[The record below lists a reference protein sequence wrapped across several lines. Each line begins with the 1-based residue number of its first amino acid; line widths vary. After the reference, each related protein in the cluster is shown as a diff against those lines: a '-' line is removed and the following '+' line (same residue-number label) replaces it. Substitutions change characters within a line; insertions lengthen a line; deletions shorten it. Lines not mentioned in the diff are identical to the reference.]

1 MTPIVATSWRGW
13 GYLDPVMDPTPE
25 TAASMS
31 KPMGPW
37 VLQALNL
44 SECPL
49 HRVGDRLL
57 VRPPALHHADTG
69 CCLVPFL
76 KLRTLLREGHDG
88 DVHCSWS
95 NCHGLWAATREDEDT
110 HQGWD
115 TASLETELEGRPFL
129 LQLPQAVAVALL
141 NSGAR
146 TTKPAGTIILNDG
159 QVNNELY
166 VVVQGSLEVMEGDL
180 RVSTIRRGECFG
192 ELSVLTRQPV
202 SNSVRTTSDC
212 TLVAIPRE
220 RFHELLSRF
229 GALGSLLNRLLA
241 RRLRASNQQLEN
253 ILRPG
258 IWGNLEVFPF
268 LSVVQSIQA
277 GSMTG
282 LLTITRPRGRAVFG
296 FDKGRLRHGQVGTVS
311 GEDALLEIFRWS
323 SGIFR
328 FQDEPMQLETN
339 IQGET
344 MAVLLDSLRRF
355 DEIQQSES
363 ASLASTK
370 ADAAD
375 SSLSDTRWDPQPSQ
389 VPDDLGSTQVDPDGT
404 SEFEIGESGIVPP
417 RRS

>member
-1 MTPIVATSWRGW
+1 M
-13 GYLDPVMDPTPE
+13 
-25 TAASMS
+25 
-31 KPMGPW
+31 
-37 VLQALNL
+37 
-44 SECPL
+44 

-76 KLRTLLREGHDG
+76 KLRKLLREGHDG
-88 DVHCSWS
+88 DVHCSW
-95 NCHGLWAATREDEDT
+95 NDCHGLWAATREDEDA

-129 LQLPQAVAVALL
+129 LQLPQAVAMALL
-141 NSGAR
+141 NSGTR
-146 TTKPAGTIILNDG
+146 SSSPAGTVILTDG
-159 QVNNELY
+159 QVNDELY

-180 RVSTIRRGECFG
+180 RVSSIRRGECFG

-202 SNSVRTTSDC
+202 SNTVRTASDC
-212 TLVAIPRE
+212 TMVSIPRD
-220 RFHELLSRF
+220 RFLELLTRF

-296 FDKGRLRHGQVGTVS
+296 FDKGRLRHGVVGTVL
-311 GEDALLEIFRWS
+311 GEDSLLEIFRWT

-328 FQDEPMQLETN
+328 FQDEPMQLEIN

-344 MAVLLDSLRRF
+344 MAVLLDALRRF

-363 ASLASTK
+363 ASLTSTK
-370 ADAAD
+370 GYAVD
-375 SSLSDTRWDPQPSQ
+375 SSLSDTRWDPQPAEE
-389 VPDDLGSTQVDPDGT
+389 DDIGSTQVDPDGT
-404 SEFEIGESGIVPP
+404 SEFEIGDTGIVPP
-417 RRS
+417 RRT

>member
-1 MTPIVATSWRGW
+1 
-13 GYLDPVMDPTPE
+13 
-25 TAASMS
+25 
-31 KPMGPW
+31 MGPW
-37 VLQALNL
+37 VLQALTL

-76 KLRTLLREGHDG
+76 KLRKLLREGHDG
-88 DVHCSWS
+88 DVHCSW
-95 NCHGLWAATREDEDT
+95 NDCHGLWAATREDEDA

-129 LQLPQAVAVALL
+129 LQLPQAVAMALL
-141 NSGAR
+141 NSGTR
-146 TTKPAGTIILNDG
+146 SSSPAGTVILTDG
-159 QVNNELY
+159 QVNDELY

-180 RVSTIRRGECFG
+180 RVSSIRRGECFG

-202 SNSVRTTSDC
+202 SNTVRTASDC
-212 TLVAIPRE
+212 TMVSIPRD
-220 RFHELLSRF
+220 RFLELLTRF

-296 FDKGRLRHGQVGTVS
+296 FDKGRLRHGVVGTVS
-311 GEDALLEIFRWS
+311 GEDSLLEIFRWT

-328 FQDEPMQLETN
+328 FQDEPMQLEIN

-344 MAVLLDSLRRF
+344 MAVLLDALRRF

-363 ASLASTK
+363 ASLTSTK
-370 ADAAD
+370 GYAVD
-375 SSLSDTRWDPQPSQ
+375 SSLSDTRWDPQPAEE
-389 VPDDLGSTQVDPDGT
+389 DDIGSTQVDPDGT
-404 SEFEIGESGIVPP
+404 SEFEIGDTGIVPP
-417 RRS
+417 RRT